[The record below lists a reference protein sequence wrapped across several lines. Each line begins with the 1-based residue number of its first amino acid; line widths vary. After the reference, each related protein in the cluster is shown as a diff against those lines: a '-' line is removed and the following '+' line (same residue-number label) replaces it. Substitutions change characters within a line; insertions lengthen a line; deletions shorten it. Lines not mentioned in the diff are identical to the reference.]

1 MKRLTNK
8 ILTKAAIVIAVV
20 ATSAPSW
27 GQMLGTRKYGTVLE
41 QLQQSSLYQP
51 IDSAVLAATDYVQL
65 YRNTAC
71 FWKDG
76 LKGSFESRDS
86 IAEHRLITKL
96 LNFAASFTGTRYRYG
111 ATGPKAFDCSGFT
124 SFVFGQFGYAL
135 NRSSH
140 QQINNGEQIE
150 RNNLRPGDLVF
161 FNGRAVNSKRIGH
174 VGIVTEVDSTGD
186 GFSFIHASTSQ
197 GVCISKSD
205 DAYYSRRYIG
215 ACRPIKK

>member
-1 MKRLTNK
+1 MKQLTNK
-8 ILTKAAIVIAVV
+8 ILAIAAVAIA
-20 ATSAPSW
+20 SAAMSLPSW

-51 IDSAVLAATDYVQL
+51 VDSVVLAATDYIQL
-65 YRNTAC
+65 YRNSTC

-76 LKGSFESRDS
+76 LKGSYESRDS
-86 IAEHRLITKL
+86 VAESQLIEKM
-96 LNFAASFTGTRYRYG
+96 LNFAVSFTGSRYRYG

-124 SFVFGQFGYAL
+124 SYVFGKFGYAL

-150 RNNLRPGDLVF
+150 RGDLRPGDLVF
-161 FNGRAVNSKRIGH
+161 FNGRSVNKRIGH

-186 GFSFIHASTSQ
+186 GFRFIHASTAQ
-197 GVCISKSD
+197 GVCVSKSD
-205 DAYYSRRYIG
+205 DAYYSRRYMG

>member
-1 MKRLTNK
+1 MKQLTNK
-8 ILTKAAIVIAVV
+8 ILAIAVV
-20 ATSAPSW
+20 AIASAAMSLPSW

-51 IDSAVLAATDYVQL
+51 VDSVVLAATDYIQL
-65 YRNTAC
+65 YRNSTC

-76 LKGSFESRDS
+76 LKGSYESRDS
-86 IAEHRLITKL
+86 VAESQLIEKM
-96 LNFAASFTGTRYRYG
+96 LNFAVSFTGSRYRYG

-124 SFVFGQFGYAL
+124 SYVFGKFGYAL

-150 RNNLRPGDLVF
+150 RGDLRPGDLVF
-161 FNGRAVNSKRIGH
+161 FNGRSVNKRIGH

-186 GFSFIHASTSQ
+186 GF
-197 GVCISKSD
+197 
-205 DAYYSRRYIG
+205 
-215 ACRPIKK
+215 

>member
-1 MKRLTNK
+1 MKQLTNK
-8 ILTKAAIVIAVV
+8 ILAIAVV
-20 ATSAPSW
+20 AIASAAMSLPSW

-51 IDSAVLAATDYVQL
+51 VDSVVLAATDYIQL
-65 YRNTAC
+65 YRNSTC

-76 LKGSFESRDS
+76 LKGSYESRDS
-86 IAEHRLITKL
+86 VAESQLIEKM
-96 LNFAASFTGTRYRYG
+96 LNFAVSFTGSRYRYG

-124 SFVFGQFGYAL
+124 SYVFGKFGYAL

-150 RNNLRPGDLVF
+150 RGDLRPGDLVF
-161 FNGRAVNSKRIGH
+161 FNGRSVNKRIGH

-197 GVCISKSD
+197 GVCVSKSD
-205 DAYYSRRYIG
+205 DAYYSRRYMG